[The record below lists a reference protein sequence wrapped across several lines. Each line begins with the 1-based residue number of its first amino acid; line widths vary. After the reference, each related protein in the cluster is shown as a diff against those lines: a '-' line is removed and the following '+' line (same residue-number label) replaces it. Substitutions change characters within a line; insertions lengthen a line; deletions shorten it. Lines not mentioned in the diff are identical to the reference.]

1 MTLLETKKLCKYF
14 MGLKAVDQVD
24 MKVQQGEILGI
35 IGPNGAGKT
44 TFFNLCSCTLPVTSG
59 EIFFCGQNIT
69 HKHAEDAA
77 QLGIARTFQNIK
89 LFTHMTV
96 AENVAVGF
104 HIQTKTNLF
113 DAIVHTKRF
122 KTDELLIK
130 EKTDDILKRLELYQY
145 KDYMAS
151 NLSYGMQRKVEIAR
165 TMALEPKIL
174 LLDEPAAGMNPNET
188 RQLLDFVKKLNKD
201 GYTVVV
207 IEHDMKFIMNLCDR
221 IIVLN
226 YGQKICEGTPEEVKN
241 NSQVQEAYFGKGLA
255 AGVPAKKKEGE
266 ANAED
271 L

>member
-1 MTLLETKKLCKYF
+1 MTLLETKKLCKHF
-14 MGLKAVDQVD
+14 MGLKAVEQVD
-24 MKVQQGEILGI
+24 MQVQEGEILGI

-44 TFFNLCSCTLPVTSG
+44 TFFNLCSCTLPVTRG
-59 EIFFCGQNIT
+59 EIYFNGQNIT
-69 HKHAEDAA
+69 GRHPEDAA

-113 DAIVHTKRF
+113 DAIVHTGRYKN
-122 KTDELLIK
+122 DEKMIK
-130 EKTDDILKRLELYQY
+130 EKTEEILKRLELYEY
-145 KDYMAS
+145 RDYLAA

-188 RQLLDFVKKLNKD
+188 RELLDFVKKLNRD
-201 GYTVVV
+201 GYTIVV

-226 YGQKICEGTPEEVKN
+226 YGQKICEGTPDEIKVN
-241 NSQVQEAYFGKGLA
+241 PQVQEAYFGKGLA
-255 AGVPAKKKEGE
+255 AGISPEGGA
-266 ANAED
+266 ANA
-271 L
+271 